1 MDTNN
6 LKHVVGELSQGAPAI
21 IRFFEAI
28 NCESAQRFNDEFL
41 YLQNTV
47 KPSKIIV
54 LINSEGGS
62 VMYGMGMYAIIRSCP
77 IEVDCVIEGLAAS
90 MASVLWAAGNNSYMH
105 DYSILMIHNPFL
117 VKGGSY
123 DENTQNII
131 SAFRKQLETLYHK
144 RFGLSEAKVKA
155 IMDGGQNV
163 DGTYLTAQ
171 DAVDA
176 GIIPS
181 KHIIKTSK
189 QICNQVKNAIKGLT
203 DIGDIRGE
211 MAKVTSEV
219 DENKLPE
226 LISSIPNQN
235 ELLQQRKLM
244 AEKDNFSF
252 GAVAAQLGFDDN
264 APIVGVTGRITEL
277 LNAEASLV
285 NVRAELADLKIKYQG
300 KETEVT
306 NVQIK
311 LSGIQAELDSY
322 KNAEKAAK
330 ETAIEEMVG
339 SAITAGKIE
348 ASAKE
353 NWIVMAKTN
362 FELTRDTL
370 NSIPERDKI
379 SDVIGKD
386 DTNIANIQGSIKSAE
401 QLMEEKVVGVLGE
414 NAKLRKF

>member
-252 GAVAAQLGFDDN
+252 GAVAAQLGFDDD

-414 NAKLRKF
+414 NAKLKKF

>member
-252 GAVAAQLGFDDN
+252 GAVAAQLGFDDD